1 MFPQILLSVDDDR
14 LLNSNHT
21 CWHSA
26 YLTYDSMFLLCLIAH
41 LCPLKSL
48 DYRINGAF
56 RAWRPPEFLW
66 THLKYL
72 FSGILTR
79 GISDSMCHSINAFE
93 IAISFFHLSVSHNFN
108 RLLHALC
115 KSQTLLLW
123 GFILFLSLFWAFF
136 FQNHN
141 PCLFSYYDLFLD
153 QFYHNFT
160 ITSIVFLLIIYPFYS
175 RRFVTL
181 FALFYFCST
190 KLNCYKWF
198 FGQLLSNSH
207 RLILQ

>member
-1 MFPQILLSVDDDR
+1 MVPQILLSVDDDR

-26 YLTYDSMFLLCLIAH
+26 YLTYDSMFLLCLTAH
-41 LCPLKSL
+41 LSLPKSL

-56 RAWRPPEFLW
+56 RAWRPPELLW

-93 IAISFFHLSVSHNFN
+93 IVISFFIFQFRTTSIDSCTHSAKVKPFYFEISF
-108 RLLHALC
+108 C
-115 KSQTLLLW
+115 
-123 GFILFLSLFWAFF
+123 FLSFFWAFF
-136 FQNHN
+136 FQSHN

-160 ITSIVFLLIIYPFYS
+160 ITSIVFPLKHIPF
-175 RRFVTL
+175 L
-181 FALFYFCST
+181 
-190 KLNCYKWF
+190 
-198 FGQLLSNSH
+198 
-207 RLILQ
+207 

>member
-26 YLTYDSMFLLCLIAH
+26 YLTYDSMFLLCLTAH
-41 LCPLKSL
+41 LSLPKSL

-56 RAWRPPEFLW
+56 RAWRPPELLW
-66 THLKYL
+66 TPFLRYFDQRH
-72 FSGILTR
+72 FIFNVSFHQHFWNR
-79 GISDSMCHSINAFE
+79 DF
-93 IAISFFHLSVSHNFN
+93 FFHLSVSHNFN

-123 GFILFLSLFWAFF
+123 DFILFLSFFWAFF
-136 FQNHN
+136 FQSHN
-141 PCLFSYYDLFLD
+141 PRLFSYYDLFLD

-160 ITSIVFLLIIYPFYS
+160 ITSIVFHSNIYPFYS

-198 FGQLLSNSH
+198 FEQLLSNSH
-207 RLILQ
+207 RLSLQ

>member
-26 YLTYDSMFLLCLIAH
+26 YLTYDSMFLLCLTAH
-41 LCPLKSL
+41 LSLPKSL

-56 RAWRPPEFLW
+56 RAWRPPELLW

-93 IAISFFHLSVSHNFN
+93 IAISFF
-108 RLLHALC
+108 
-115 KSQTLLLW
+115 
-123 GFILFLSLFWAFF
+123 I
-136 FQNHN
+136 FQFRTTSIDSCTHSAKVK
-141 PCLFSYYDLFLD
+141 PFYFEISFCFYRFSELFSFRATTPAYVHIMIYSST
-153 QFYHNFT
+153 NF
-160 ITSIVFLLIIYPFYS
+160 IIILPLL
-175 RRFVTL
+175 
-181 FALFYFCST
+181 
-190 KLNCYKWF
+190 
-198 FGQLLSNSH
+198 Q
-207 RLILQ
+207 